1 MRKLFS
7 IILPPGI
14 AFLLFATAI
23 KYHPLATHI
32 GGLADIG
39 NETLYGLIGYF
50 KIFTPLLF
58 VTALLTQLLIVLPLW
73 KKVTTAK
80 RFLGVFGI
88 ICLLTTLLA
97 LSVSY
102 LIWDNATGVR
112 HLVLSV
118 LFMDGVQLIYWVI
131 DFGVLFLIHRKRF
144 KTVSAEPEQLG

>member
-14 AFLLFATAI
+14 AFLLFAIAI

-73 KKVTTAK
+73 RKVTTAK
-80 RFLGVFGI
+80 RFLGVFGFV
-88 ICLLTTLLA
+88 CLLTTLLA
-97 LSVSY
+97 LAVSY

-112 HLVLSV
+112 HLVRSV